1 MYPLS
6 QPENILIKKYKWL
19 IDTQLPPKL
28 VNIFIDL
35 GHDAVHTKSYAH
47 GVFLTDADI
56 RKLAL
61 NEERIII
68 TKDSDFYNNHFKNA
82 MMPPI
87 LYLRLGNISNK
98 DLISLLKNNLSSI
111 ISALEGDARLIM
123 IENSNLYIF

>member
-1 MYPLS
+1 M
-6 QPENILIKKYKWL
+6 
-19 IDTQLPPKL
+19 
-28 VNIFIDL
+28 
-35 GHDAVHTKSYAH
+35 
-47 GVFLTDADI
+47 TDADI

-123 IENSNLYIF
+123 IESSNLYIF